1 MGSVV
6 FDDRYIFCV
15 NIGDLMCVGKS
26 SYSCSSKLGVMK
38 YLVTRTKYS

>member
-6 FDDRYIFCV
+6 FGDRYVFCV

-26 SYSCSSKLGVMK
+26 SSNIPKNEV
-38 YLVTRTKYS
+38 